1 MIRAKFR
8 CMEVVLR
15 WDKTRRV
22 ELLPVNNHVTE
33 GQASD
38 TENHDFWKATPSG
51 KLNLTYT
58 AEQDCQFVAGEYYY
72 VDLEHHADGS
82 WLLEPVE
89 QRVTS
94 LTVGFNAPWQGE
106 LLHQGHLEMSIDNE
120 AAWPAFVG
128 KVGSKWRVSFSW
140 AEASDTP

>member
-8 CMEVVLR
+8 CMEVAIR

-22 ELLPVNNHVTE
+22 ELLPVNDHITQ

-38 TENHDFWKATPSG
+38 TENHDFWEATPSG
-51 KLNLTYT
+51 KLNLVYT
-58 AEQDCQFVAGEYYY
+58 SGQECQFVAGEYYY
-72 VDLEHHADGS
+72 VDLEQEDAGD

-89 QRVTS
+89 QRVSS
-94 LTVGFNAPWQGE
+94 LNVEFHSPWQGE
-106 LLHQGHLEMSIDNE
+106 HLHHGVLEMSINNQT
-120 AAWPAFVG
+120 AWPAFVG
-128 KVGSKWRVSFSW
+128 KVGSKWKVTFSW

>member
-8 CMEVVLR
+8 CMEVAIR
-15 WDKTRRV
+15 WDRTRRV

-38 TENHDFWKATPSG
+38 AENQAFWEATPSG
-51 KLNLTYT
+51 KLNLAYT
-58 AEQDCQFVAGEYYY
+58 IGQDCQFVVGEYYF
-72 VDLEHHADGS
+72 VDLEQQGDGD

-94 LTVGFNAPWQGE
+94 LTVGLNSPWQGE
-106 LLHQGHLEMSIDNE
+106 LLHHGALEMSIDNQG
-120 AAWPAFVG
+120 AWPHFVG
-128 KVGSKWRVSFSW
+128 KVGSKWKVTFSW